1 MMTILSRT
9 PIFSLA
15 ASISCAQTLD
25 GTAAPTSIRPAE
37 EIELQR
43 AAIAASLKS
52 PSSPPFESIEDHR
65 SYYYLHSGTEMIAK
79 NSLMMAG
86 FKYDEI
92 EEEMYLDFLEDALE
106 RELERV
112 DKELRDIKASEV
124 ERKSELAEPNTAPIA
139 EDDSHKT
146 QKPMYDYV
154 EPDTRKRIRRPIHDK
169 YDEEY
174 IHFRCQTSTEFPSPK
189 QEQKLNELRS
199 YYWDFIGVNPPQDKL
214 KFQPFPNVAVMPI
227 QEVVKEENN
236 SSVDLTHAKFGLFAI
251 EDFKEEERIFS
262 TRQNALF
269 FQELSTWSDFLHQLP
284 TDQDACLVLKWSY
297 MQKLFGPG
305 RWVVV
310 LMLDQSTFM
319 RELNIENLENESDN
333 ADNHGLIRNV
343 ELGHARSFDYYAL
356 KNITEGEEIISGIYL
371 NTLKIWW
378 GIEDDIL

>member
-1 MMTILSRT
+1 M
-9 PIFSLA
+9 
-15 ASISCAQTLD
+15 
-25 GTAAPTSIRPAE
+25 
-37 EIELQR
+37 
-43 AAIAASLKS
+43 
-52 PSSPPFESIEDHR
+52 
-65 SYYYLHSGTEMIAK
+65 EMIAK

-86 FKYDEI
+86 FKYEEI
-92 EEEMYLDFLEDALE
+92 EEKMYLEFLEDALD

-112 DKELRDIKASEV
+112 AKALRDIDASEV
-124 ERKSELAEPNTAPIA
+124 ERKTEVAEPNTAPIA
-139 EDDSHKT
+139 EDDGHENHE
-146 QKPMYDYV
+146 PVYDYV
-154 EPDTRKRIRRPIHDK
+154 EPDIRKRIRRPIHDK

-174 IHFRCQTSTEFPSPK
+174 IHFRCKTFPEFPSHK
-189 QEQKLNELRS
+189 QERKLNELRS
-199 YYWDFIGVNPPQDKL
+199 YYWDFIGVTPPQDKL

-227 QEVVKEENN
+227 QEVGKKGNS
-236 SSVDLTHAKFGLFAI
+236 SSVDLTHANFGLFAI
-251 EDFKEEERIFS
+251 EDFKEEEPVFS

-310 LMLDQSTFM
+310 LMLDRSTFM

-333 ADNHGLIRNV
+333 ADNHRLTRNV

-356 KNITEGEEIISGIYL
+356 KNITKGEEIISGIYL

-378 GIEDDIL
+378 GIEDDLLWFVFWGT